1 VTESEELEWLRA
13 EVKRLTPPEW
23 ERYVRCSTQMV
34 DELRGKPTPPV
45 TLQVTERPD
54 GFCEFVA
61 TRQYAYEEL
70 VKQNDALRRMVAD
83 EWEERWRY
91 EGPGWE
97 VRMLAALDE
106 ELASYLKQAAP

>member
-1 VTESEELEWLRA
+1 MTESEELEWLRA
-13 EVKRLTPPEW
+13 EVKRLN
-23 ERYVRCSTQMV
+23 
-34 DELRGKPTPPV
+34 
-45 TLQVTERPD
+45 
-54 GFCEFVA
+54 
-61 TRQYAYEEL
+61 AYEEL